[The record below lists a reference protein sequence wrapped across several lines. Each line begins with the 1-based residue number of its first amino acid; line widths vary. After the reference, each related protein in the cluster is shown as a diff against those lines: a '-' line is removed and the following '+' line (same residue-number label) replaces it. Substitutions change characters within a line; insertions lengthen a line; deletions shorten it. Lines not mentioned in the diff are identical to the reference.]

1 MNEKYPRLIT
11 KKISE
16 LSPAKYNPRKI
27 SSDALGRLTKSLS
40 ELGNLQPITWN
51 AKTGNIVGGHQR
63 LKCYSA
69 LQKEDVEVWAVWLD
83 EAQEKAAN
91 IALNK
96 LSGEFDLPAL
106 KDILEEIDTGEIDLD
121 ITGFGMEEI
130 AELMEQTK
138 PEVEEDEVP
147 EAPVEAITKLG
158 DLYILGEHRLLCG
171 DSTSEKDVAIL
182 TKGQKA
188 SLVITDPPYGVSYA
202 DKNKFLNEIDK
213 GNQVQS
219 QIEND
224 HLSKEET
231 QKLWKDAFARMNDSI
246 APGAVVYCFMPQGG
260 DQMMMMMMMMMGAGI
275 EPRHEL
281 IWLKNNHVLGRVDYA
296 YKHEPIL
303 YAWKKGGHKFYGGFQ
318 TSILEFKRPS
328 SSKLHPTMKPI
339 ELVAKL
345 MENSSQKNE
354 LVYEPFCGSGTT
366 LIAAEQLG
374 RKCYGMEIS
383 PNYCDVIVKRWEN
396 LTGKKASLEK

>member
-1 MNEKYPRLIT
+1 MKYPCLIT
-11 KKISE
+11 KKTSE
-16 LSPAKYNPRKI
+16 LQPAKYNPRKI

-63 LKCYSA
+63 LKCYQA
-69 LQKEDVEVWAVWLD
+69 LQKEEVEVWAVWLD

-121 ITGFGMEEI
+121 ITGFGADEL
-130 AELMEQTK
+130 ADLMEQTK
-138 PEVEEDEVP
+138 PEIEEDEVP
-147 EAPVEAITKLG
+147 EVPVEAVTKPG
-158 DLYILGEHRLLCG
+158 DLWILGEHRLLCG
-171 DSTSEKDVAIL
+171 NSTIEKDVAKLID
-182 TKGQKA
+182 GQKA

-202 DKNKFLNEIDK
+202 DKNKFLNERDK
-213 GNQVQS
+213 GNRVQS

-224 HLSKEET
+224 HLPKEET
-231 QKLWKDAFARMNDSI
+231 QKLWKEAFARMNDSM
-246 APGAVVYCFMPQGG
+246 ASGAVVYCFMPQGG
-260 DQMMMMMMMMMGAGI
+260 DQMMMMMMMMMEAGI

-281 IWLKNNHVLGRVDYA
+281 IWLKNNHVIGRVDYA

-328 SSKLHPTMKPI
+328 SSKLHPTMKPV

-366 LIAAEQLG
+366 IIAAEQLG

-396 LTGKKASLEK
+396 LTGKKARLEK

>member
-1 MNEKYPRLIT
+1 MKYPCLIT

-16 LSPAKYNPRKI
+16 LQPASYNPRKI

-69 LQKEDVEVWAVWLD
+69 LQKEEVEVWAVWLD

-121 ITGFGMEEI
+121 ITGFGADEL
-130 AELMEQTK
+130 ADLMEQTK

-147 EAPVEAITKLG
+147 EVPAEAITKPG
-158 DLYILGEHRLLCG
+158 DLWLLGEHRLLCG
-171 DSTSEKDVAIL
+171 DSTSEADVSRL
-182 TKGQKA
+182 MNGEKA
-188 SLVITDPPYGVSYA
+188 DMVLTDPPYGVSYVGKTK
-202 DKNKFLNEIDK
+202 DKLKIDNDDLGEDDLKKKCKEWFDMCDKFSRDGAYWIATVPAGPLHGIFFNDWKQRGILRQIMVWNK
-213 GNQVQS
+213 
-219 QIEND
+219 
-224 HLSKEET
+224 
-231 QKLWKDAFARMNDSI
+231 DSM
-246 APGAVVYCFMPQGG
+246 V
-260 DQMMMMMMMMMGAGI
+260 MGHS
-275 EPRHEL
+275 EYH
-281 IWLKNNHVLGRVDYA
+281 

-303 YAWKKGGHKFYGGFQ
+303 FGWKPGERLKNSDRTK
-318 TSILEFKRPS
+318 TTVWDFKRPKAS
-328 SSKLHPTMKPI
+328 REHPTMKPL
-339 ELVAKL
+339 EMWCYAMGNHTKKRDLLYK
-345 MENSSQKNE
+345 
-354 LVYEPFCGSGTT
+354 PFCGSGTT
-366 LIAAEQLG
+366 IMAAEQLG

-383 PNYCDVIVKRWEN
+383 PNYCDVIIKRWEN
-396 LTGKKASLEK
+396 LTGKKATLAK